1 MKLSV
6 FHISESASHYIYVD
20 KLDFLLNSGSIS
32 PSPSTRCVRR
42 ASQLQESLVARLA
55 AAVLRILLH
64 FVCPAVGEGLGWLL
78 DRLFANNTATMEG
91 TRGWY
96 R

>member
-32 PSPSTRCVRR
+32 PSTRCVRR
-42 ASQLQESLVARLA
+42 ASQLQESLAARARCCGPANSTSLRLPGGGRGTWMA
-55 AAVLRILLH
+55 A
-64 FVCPAVGEGLGWLL
+64 
-78 DRLFANNTATMEG
+78 
-91 TRGWY
+91 
-96 R
+96 